1 MVACRVSADT
11 MWALPAYYNTHWLLT
26 DCVGASGLELVVV
39 GYWDDNTQRSQ
50 PSQAEAFNPSD

>member
-1 MVACRVSADT
+1 